1 MCHSLSRRELD
12 VEFWLENL
20 KGRHLLRV
28 LVVDGRKQNEL
39 ESKVLV
45 GEPERT
51 TPLESP
57 SRRWEKTK

>member
-39 ESKVLV
+39 ESKVIYYVILYWIRV
-45 GEPERT
+45 V
-51 TPLESP
+51 
-57 SRRWEKTK
+57 